1 MDKRTT
7 GIALLIF
14 TFILCACPGFG
25 LAFFAGL
32 DALSYLLPVDEPA
45 IFLPAELALLACV
58 GCALI
63 LIPIGV
69 WLYYF
74 APRRKPKIK
83 YDDEPLPPAI

>member
-1 MDKRTT
+1 MDRRTA
-7 GIALLIF
+7 GIVAIIF
-14 TFILCACPGFG
+14 TLILCACPGIG

-32 DALSYLLPVDEPA
+32 DSLSYLLPIEEPP
-45 IFLPAELALLACV
+45 IFQPLELVLLACI
-58 GCALI
+58 GLALM
-63 LIPIGV
+63 LIPLGV